1 MFINYNIP
9 LYILLNVYSKEMT
22 FKAFSF
28 NFKVKLILLPCS
40 ELWQT
45 HIDFIILIEVKLTF
59 SYKSK
64 NLNVLIIFK
73 TSN

>member
-1 MFINYNIP
+1 
-9 LYILLNVYSKEMT
+9 MT
-22 FKAFSF
+22 FKAFIF

-40 ELWQT
+40 ELWHK
-45 HIDFIILIEVKLTF
+45 HIDFNILIEVKLTF